1 MADVNSPTAAAAT
14 GGNNAGAATGSR
26 SKPRAIT
33 PGRPILAGSD
43 VDTGVVEN
51 ALLLGID
58 LGTSRSS
65 IVSINGA
72 RKTVES
78 YVGFPKDPVSRKLL
92 KADVIFG
99 KHALDNRLALDLYRP
114 LEHGVIKYAGNNGQ
128 ESRKDLEA
136 AALLMKHLVEMAHPG
151 RDDVLY
157 GVVGVPSRASTQ
169 NKQAILE
176 SAKSVLD

>member
-1 MADVNSPTAAAAT
+1 MTDTNVASSTQAAT
-14 GGNNAGAATGSR
+14 PR
-26 SKPRAIT
+26 PKPRPIV
-33 PGRPILAGSD
+33 PGRPILSPSD
-43 VDTGVVEN
+43 QDTGVVEN

-114 LEHGVIKYAGNNGQ
+114 LEHGVIKYAGNN
-128 ESRKDLEA
+128 
-136 AALLMKHLVEMAHPG
+136 
-151 RDDVLY
+151 
-157 GVVGVPSRASTQ
+157 
-169 NKQAILE
+169 
-176 SAKSVLD
+176 